1 MKKILCMCLLFFAA
15 LNATAQTMSDDQV
28 IKFVQ
33 QEQAKGGNQQ
43 TIVQRLLRRGV
54 TVEQLRRVRKKYEA
68 EQKNMGAVDLTGKTA
83 STGNNRLRT
92 SKEKAQDQSR
102 RQSGYLVRSQ
112 REREEERYKTR
123 QMRQSDLEAEIGF
136 LDLDS
141 VLYYQNLEKPE
152 RQVFGRNIFN
162 NELLTFEPGQN
173 MATPTNYRLGAG
185 DKVII
190 DVWGA
195 SQQTFEG
202 VISPDGYLVVE
213 GAGPIRLS
221 GLSVQ
226 QASERVRGTLG
237 PYYQDCQISLSLGE
251 NRSIQVQVMGEVRTP
266 GTYTLSSLS
275 TAFNALYAAG
285 GISEIGTLRSI
296 KVYRNG
302 RLLNTLDVY
311 DYLLNGNAGGDIRL
325 QDNDLIMV
333 GPYEC
338 LVQVTGKVK
347 RPMFYE
353 MKPTE
358 TVKQVLKNAGGF
370 TGDAYTKHV
379 RLTRK
384 AGGAEYSMHT
394 VDEFQ
399 MSNFGLKDG
408 DSLFVDSVVP
418 RFTNLVEVRGAV
430 MRAGQY
436 ELGGDIQSV
445 RGLLQA
451 AEGLREDAFQTRAVM
466 HRQKEDLTLEM
477 LSIDLEKL
485 LQGETPDIPLRKG
498 DVLFVPSNVD
508 MKGERTLTIS
518 GEVLYPGVYQ
528 FAENTTVEDLILMA
542 GGLTEAASMA
552 KVDVFRRIQDYQA
565 VENTG
570 RSTETF
576 SLSLNDGLRHGDTSF
591 ALQPYDEV
599 VVRRSPAYSE
609 QQNVR
614 ITGCVNFEG
623 DYAMTSQDYRL
634 SDLIQAAG
642 GLSALAYSKGARLT
656 RKMTEDE
663 KLQRESTMRAAQIQ
677 MYEEAMRNEKGYNMT
692 QADSLMSLKLDLGD
706 YYPVAVSLER
716 AMANPGGSE
725 DIVLREGDVL
735 NVPQYSNTVK
745 ISGEVTYPLSLN
757 YKKGE
762 PLKYYIERAGG
773 YGNRAKKRGA
783 YAVYINGAA
792 KKIGRRSSKD
802 IQPGCEIVVPTKE
815 QSRRMTTGEVTA
827 ISSGAASLASVIV
840 ALISILK

>member
-1 MKKILCMCLLFFAA
+1 MCLLFFAA